1 MVVARSETEAAFS
14 ELYRTYGGRIL
25 AYCVRRMPR
34 DDARDAAAEVFSVAW
49 RRFEAVPAGD
59 RALPWL
65 YGVAA
70 NVVKNHRRSRR
81 RAGNLTT
88 KLKTLAHEPK
98 AGPELATI
106 VQDEYKSVR
115 DAIEQL
121 RPRYRE
127 VLKLVEWEG
136 LTRNE
141 AAEALHLS
149 RAAIDQRMH
158 RAYQQLEQELTD
170 GVKGRWS

>member
-14 ELYRTYGGRIL
+14 ELYRDYGGRIL

-49 RRFEAVPAGD
+49 RRFEAVPAGE

-88 KLKTLAHEPK
+88 KLKTMAPELG
-98 AGPELATI
+98 AGPESTTI
-106 VQDEYKSVR
+106 EHDEYQAVR
-115 DAIEQL
+115 DAIRRL

-127 VLKLVEWEG
+127 VLQLVEWEG

-158 RAYQQLEQELTD
+158 RAYQHLERELTD
-170 GVKGRWS
+170 VKGGRS